1 MPEAGAVFGIV
12 WLASVVPASVV
23 ALVLF
28 YQRRS
33 VQPIK
38 ARYPALVRP
47 LRTPLGHLSAS
58 TQRSWSRLHCAP
70 ASLKRVRASDLT

>member
-47 LRTPLGHLSAS
+47 LRTPLGHL
-58 TQRSWSRLHCAP
+58 AP
-70 ASLKRVRASDLT
+70 ALRARGLGSTASLRR